1 MKRDFEISR
10 GSLRSA
16 RIPLKVIATDLALF
30 PGANSYS
37 APLYIDMKKRVLVQ
51 DSEEPDPETG
61 ELNWVEEHEDDE
73 GTGEEEKIY
82 IGKVRS

>member
-1 MKRDFEISR
+1 VADFYDDFVCDS
-10 GSLRSA
+10 
-16 RIPLKVIATDLALF
+16 
-30 PGANSYS
+30 SYS

-82 IGKVRS
+82 IGKVRCGRFFSPSRERH